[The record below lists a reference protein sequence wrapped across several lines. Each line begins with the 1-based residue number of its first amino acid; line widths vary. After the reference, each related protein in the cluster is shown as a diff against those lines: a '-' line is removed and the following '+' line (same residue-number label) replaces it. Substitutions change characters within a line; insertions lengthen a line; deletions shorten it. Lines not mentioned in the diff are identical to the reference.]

1 MLEYKSKT
9 HIYLFNIFLR
19 LDLYELN
26 KMPVYIYIFIKLAG
40 EF

>member
-9 HIYLFNIFLR
+9 HIYSFNIFPR